1 MTDQPAG
8 TGNGDA
14 DDLDGV
20 ERLGDILAR
29 RIGEHSWGQL
39 RIPTTTDA
47 IDQSPPDETSIHR
60 DARPVADKVNGE
72 TNPCPHCAGE
82 RLRMWR
88 PGPPEKRPEI
98 TSPEVAAEMLVPM
111 LQGLDREHCV
121 TLNLDTKHRLIAAT
135 TVSIGSIDHTFMSP
149 REIYRD
155 ALLQGASAIVVAH
168 NHPSGDAEP
177 SRDDELVTRRLEQA
191 GDIVGVEVLDH
202 LVIGYDRWVS
212 LGRRGVLANTR
223 ENQRARTSSVPA
235 SRTR

>member
-1 MTDQPAG
+1 MTDQPVANAN
-8 TGNGDA
+8 GNV

-20 ERLGDILAR
+20 ERVGDILAR

-47 IDQSPPDETSIHR
+47 IEQSPPDETSIHR
-60 DARPVADKVNGE
+60 AARPVADKVNGE

-88 PGPPEKRPEI
+88 PGPPEDRLQI
-98 TSPEVAAEMLVPM
+98 TTPEVAAEMLVPM

-121 TLNLDTKHRLIAAT
+121 TLNLDTKHRLIAAS

-155 ALLQGASAIVVAH
+155 ALLHGASAIVVAH

-177 SRDDELVTRRLEQA
+177 SRDDELVTRRLGQA

-212 LGRRGVLANTR
+212 LGRRGVLTDRKQERRTTTR
-223 ENQRARTSSVPA
+223 SKA
-235 SRTR
+235 STRTR